1 MVVLTTR
8 HTATGRMFAMLA
20 NSTVT
25 GGDVSALLA
34 VFVSDYFEKRVGR
47 ESFVSAFVFVG
58 MGLTKENDEID
69 NRFARSKTPPPIA
82 HNRSRTKADDI
93 RATKFRPRL
102 KKPPNV
108 LSYPREYRFSA
119 REKTHIFFSHK
130 LSLKGSF
137 QSASTISEKMKFAN
151 GSSSSRTDATDV
163 STATKLPRTKHKRYE
178 KKRKKNDT

>member
-25 GGDVSALLA
+25 GGNMSALLA

-69 NRFARSKTPPPIA
+69 NRFARSKTPPPQSHTTA
-82 HNRSRTKADDI
+82 LA
-93 RATKFRPRL
+93 L
-102 KKPPNV
+102 KQMI
-108 LSYPREYRFSA
+108 SA
-119 REKTHIFFSHK
+119 RQNFV
-130 LSLKGSF
+130 
-137 QSASTISEKMKFAN
+137 
-151 GSSSSRTDATDV
+151 RV
-163 STATKLPRTKHKRYE
+163 
-178 KKRKKNDT
+178 

>member
-1 MVVLTTR
+1 MVLEFVEVAHTNFTKITRVIFIHEDSVVVLTTR

-47 ESFVSAFVFVG
+47 ESFVSAFVCVG
-58 MGLTKENDEID
+58 MGLTKEREKIET
-69 NRFARSKTPPPIA
+69 RGQRRPSPIA

-108 LSYPREYRFSA
+108 LSYPREYLSRA
-119 REKTHIFFSHK
+119 R
-130 LSLKGSF
+130 
-137 QSASTISEKMKFAN
+137 
-151 GSSSSRTDATDV
+151 
-163 STATKLPRTKHKRYE
+163 
-178 KKRKKNDT
+178 

>member
-1 MVVLTTR
+1 MVLEFVEVAHADFTKITRVIFIHEDSVVVLTTR

-69 NRFARSKTPPPIA
+69 SRGQRHPPPIA

-108 LSYPREYRFSA
+108 LSYPREYHSRA
-119 REKTHIFFSHK
+119 R
-130 LSLKGSF
+130 
-137 QSASTISEKMKFAN
+137 
-151 GSSSSRTDATDV
+151 
-163 STATKLPRTKHKRYE
+163 
-178 KKRKKNDT
+178 